1 MARKYK
7 AGPDVK
13 RGEKIYDSKGNLI
26 DDAYIERAV
35 EDAHRQLGRG
45 RPSLTAPGAVSPEI
59 KARVP
64 AELKARVERAAKKQG
79 KSTSAIVRE
88 ALQRHLEASEL
99 LPGADDTHDR

>member
-1 MARKYK
+1 MNVARKYK

-13 RGEKIYDSKGNLI
+13 RGEKVYDSKGNLI
-26 DDAYIERAV
+26 DEAYIERAV
-35 EDAHRQLGRG
+35 KDVHRELRRG

-64 AELKARVERAAKKQG
+64 AELKARVARAAKRQG

-88 ALQRHLEASEL
+88 ALERHLEAS
-99 LPGADDTHDR
+99 

>member
-13 RGEKIYDSKGNLI
+13 PGEKVYDSKGNLI
-26 DDAYIERAV
+26 DQSYIDRAV
-35 EDAHRQLGRG
+35 KDVHHQVGRG

-64 AELKARVERAAKKQG
+64 AELKARVERAAQRQG
-79 KSTSAIVRE
+79 KSTSAVVRE
-88 ALQRHLEASEL
+88 ALERHLEAS
-99 LPGADDTHDR
+99 